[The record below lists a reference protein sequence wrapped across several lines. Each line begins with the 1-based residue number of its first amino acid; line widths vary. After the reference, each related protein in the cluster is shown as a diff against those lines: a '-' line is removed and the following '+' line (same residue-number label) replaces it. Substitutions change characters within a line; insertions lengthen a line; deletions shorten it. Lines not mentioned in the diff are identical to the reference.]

1 MSIKEILAELPK
13 LDPSEQQAVFERT
26 LELHEK
32 VLFVPLPEL
41 AEAIREAEAE
51 PEEDSIDINEARLA
65 FTR

>member
-32 VLFVPLPEL
+32 VLFVPSPEL